1 MINKLRTTLLIAT
14 AMAVFALP
22 DKALGIVSSDLG
34 WCHVVLKEYGNNSL
48 DIALTQCTSN
58 KYSGDSTY
66 QVNLSTGTGLIT
78 AREC

>member
-1 MINKLRTTLLIAT
+1 
-14 AMAVFALP
+14 MAVFALP

-58 KYSGDSTY
+58 KYSGDMHIPSQFIDWY
-66 QVNLSTGTGLIT
+66 WVDNGEGMLVSVGREVNIK
-78 AREC
+78 